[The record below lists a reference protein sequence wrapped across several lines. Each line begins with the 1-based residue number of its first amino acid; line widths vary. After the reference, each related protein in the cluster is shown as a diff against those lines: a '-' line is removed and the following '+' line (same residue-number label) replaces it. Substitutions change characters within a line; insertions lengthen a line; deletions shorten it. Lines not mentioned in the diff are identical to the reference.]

1 MLSVDGATLA
11 GAPSLPLE
19 CLSNRGSHLV
29 DQWPFSRRGEIM
41 HNPAKSRMICI
52 LGETKNGLEENASLI
67 FLMILVNDSKKI
79 VL

>member
-1 MLSVDGATLA
+1 
-11 GAPSLPLE
+11 
-19 CLSNRGSHLV
+19 
-29 DQWPFSRRGEIM
+29 M